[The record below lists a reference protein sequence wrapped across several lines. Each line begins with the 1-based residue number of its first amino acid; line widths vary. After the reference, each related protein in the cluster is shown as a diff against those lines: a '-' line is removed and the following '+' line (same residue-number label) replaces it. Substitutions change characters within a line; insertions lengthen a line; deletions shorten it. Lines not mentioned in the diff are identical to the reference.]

1 MADGQKF
8 KTGYVGPAIDF
19 AAIGQSVTDNLRLA
33 YDRKIEQER
42 RRKIE
47 RNQVY
52 GFNKALQET
61 VPGQINNMFRQ
72 GAQLLLEDMQAKSAK
87 AYETGNP
94 EDISAYQAAKAEFTA
109 LKDIAVAKSAVNN
122 QTRAGIVA
130 GSIEGLT
137 GTREEQLA
145 AFAQYDQGEYTM
157 VGGKLMYYNQ
167 DGVPEYWRESDIAD
181 VNKLYIPKLQWAG
194 TNYMPENVGADIYE
208 SLLAARADQLQMR
221 DKGYAV
227 GQLNDKEAYALIG
240 EDLEARLQLRGPE
253 LLEAIQA
260 VGYKALRKPTPGVE
274 LSEADIANAAKLYSE
289 DAIFGME
296 MQDGRNAATG
306 SFNEK
311 GEWVFDVKD
320 EELISNGSQNII
332 GGDLT
337 VNARKALKVFLEQT
351 ARRAYN
357 LIPVSDETAALRRQ
371 NLSEIPEPEE
381 PPQPMTPIRSF
392 LGEGIVR
399 GTSEEGDIPVN
410 VRKVKAS
417 VPGRTYKFK
426 ISGDAIKTS
435 AVDAQ
440 GKPVSVD
447 TGKLDGDIAIEV
459 ENLLFDNEG
468 NLYAFELATGPGILE
483 GVLLDLEGTP
493 IKSFQVT
500 QGEPA
505 FEEVKTAIEQVAA
518 PSKTKRGGQQFLEDA
533 EAAVKFE
540 IDNTPNDEGI
550 STNAHNK
557 SVSII
562 QQLTVQFGS
571 QFANSVMDAVMNA
584 PVKERSPLIIRIF
597 EEMEKGNI
605 PKVDGDGQ
613 ISFE

>member
-1 MADGQKF
+1 MADGQRF

-19 AAIGQSVTDNLRLA
+19 AAMGQSVADNLRLA

-61 VPGQINNMFRQ
+61 VPGQINNMFRE
-72 GAQLLLEDMQAKSAK
+72 GAQKALDDLQTKSAK

-94 EDISAYQAAKAEFTA
+94 EDISAYQNAKAEYSAF
-109 LKDIAVAKSAVNN
+109 KDIAVAKSAVNN
-122 QTRAGIVA
+122 QTRAGII
-130 GSIEGLT
+130 GGTIEGLT

-145 AFAQYDQGEYTM
+145 AFAEYDNADYE
-157 VGGKLMYYNQ
+157 VVEGKLMVYNQ
-167 DGVPEYWRESDIAD
+167 DGVLEYWRQSDIAD
-181 VNKLYIPKLQWAG
+181 VNKLYIPQMQWAG
-194 TNYMPENVGADIYE
+194 TNYMPENVGSDIYE

-221 DKGYAV
+221 EKGYAV
-227 GQLNDKEAYALIG
+227 GQLNDSEAYGLIG
-240 EDLEARLQLRGPE
+240 EDLQARLQLRGPE

-274 LSEADIANAAKLYSE
+274 LSEKDIADAAKLYSE
-289 DAIFGME
+289 DLIFGLE
-296 MQDGRNAATG
+296 LQDGRNAATG
-306 SFNEK
+306 SFNER

-320 EELISNGSQNII
+320 EELSGNQIT

-337 VNARKALKVFLEQT
+337 LNARKSLKIFLEQT

-371 NLSEIPEPEE
+371 NLAEIPDPVE
-381 PPQPMTPIRSF
+381 PPQPMTTIRSF
-392 LGEGIVR
+392 TGEATIKG
-399 GTSEEGDIPVN
+399 GMDEGDFTGSAP
-410 VRKVKAS
+410 KVKAS
-417 VPGRTYKFK
+417 IPGRTYKFK
-426 ISGDAIKTS
+426 ISGDALKGA

-440 GKPVSVD
+440 GNEVKVD
-447 TGKLDGDIAIEV
+447 TSKIDGDIAIEV
-459 ENLLFDNEG
+459 ENLIFNPATGALF
-468 NLYAFELATGPGILE
+468 AFDLATGPGILE

-500 QGEPA
+500 EGNPA
-505 FEEVKTAIEQVAA
+505 FEEVKTAMEQVAA
-518 PSKTKRGGQQFLEDA
+518 PSKTKRGGQQFLEDS

-540 IDNTPNDEGI
+540 IDNTPNKEGI
-550 STNAHNK
+550 SPNANNK
-557 SVSII
+557 SVKII
-562 QQLTVQFGS
+562 QNLTIQFGS
-571 QFANSVMDAVMNA
+571 EFSNSVMDAVMNA
-584 PVKERSPLIIRIF
+584 PLKERSPLIIRIF

>member
-19 AAIGQSVTDNLRLA
+19 AAMGQSVADNLRLA

-167 DGVPEYWRESDIAD
+167 DGVPEYWRESDVAD

-221 DKGYAV
+221 DKGYAI

-289 DAIFGME
+289 DAIFGTE
-296 MQDGRNAATG
+296 LEDGRNAATG
-306 SFNEK
+306 SFNEQ

-320 EELISNGSQNII
+320 EELDGSQ
-332 GGDLT
+332 T
-337 VNARKALKVFLEQT
+337 VKARKALKVFLDQT

-357 LIPVSDETAALRRQ
+357 LIPVSNETAALRRQ

-392 LGEGIVR
+392 QGNATIKGGMGEGDVV
-399 GTSEEGDIPVN
+399 GLVP
-410 VRKVKAS
+410 KVKAS

-426 ISGDAIKTS
+426 ISGDAIKSS
-435 AVDAQ
+435 AVDTQ
-440 GKPVSVD
+440 GNPVSVD
-447 TGKLDGDIAIEV
+447 TDKLDGDIAIEV
-459 ENLLFDNEG
+459 ENLLFNSETG
-468 NLYAFELATGPGILE
+468 ELFGFELATGPGILE

-533 EAAVKFE
+533 ETAVKFE

-550 STNAHNK
+550 SNNAFNK
-557 SVSII
+557 SVTIS
-562 QQLTVQFGS
+562 QQLTVQFGPE
-571 QFANSVMDAVMNA
+571 FANSVMDAVMSA
-584 PVKERSPLIIRIF
+584 PIKERSPLIIRIF
-597 EEMEKGNI
+597 EEMEKGNV
-605 PKVDGDGQ
+605 PKIDGDGQ
-613 ISFE
+613 IFFE

>member
-1 MADGQKF
+1 
-8 KTGYVGPAIDF
+8 
-19 AAIGQSVTDNLRLA
+19 
-33 YDRKIEQER
+33 
-42 RRKIE
+42 
-47 RNQVY
+47 
-52 GFNKALQET
+52 
-61 VPGQINNMFRQ
+61 
-72 GAQLLLEDMQAKSAK
+72 
-87 AYETGNP
+87 
-94 EDISAYQAAKAEFTA
+94 
-109 LKDIAVAKSAVNN
+109 
-122 QTRAGIVA
+122 
-130 GSIEGLT
+130 
-137 GTREEQLA
+137 
-145 AFAQYDQGEYTM
+145 
-157 VGGKLMYYNQ
+157 MYYNQ
-167 DGVPEYWRESDIAD
+167 DGVPEYWRESDVAD

-221 DKGYAV
+221 DKGYAI

-289 DAIFGME
+289 DAIFGTE
-296 MQDGRNAATG
+296 LEDGRNAATG
-306 SFNEK
+306 SFNEQ

-320 EELISNGSQNII
+320 EELDGSQ
-332 GGDLT
+332 T
-337 VNARKALKVFLEQT
+337 VKARKALKVFLDQT

-357 LIPVSDETAALRRQ
+357 LIPVSNETAALRRQ

-392 LGEGIVR
+392 QGNATIKGGMGEGDVV
-399 GTSEEGDIPVN
+399 GLVP
-410 VRKVKAS
+410 KVKAS

-426 ISGDAIKTS
+426 ISGDAIKSS
-435 AVDAQ
+435 AVDTQ
-440 GKPVSVD
+440 GNPVSVD
-447 TGKLDGDIAIEV
+447 TDKLDGDIAIEV
-459 ENLLFDNEG
+459 ENLLFNSETG
-468 NLYAFELATGPGILE
+468 ELFGFELATGPGILE

-533 EAAVKFE
+533 ETAVKFE

-550 STNAHNK
+550 SNNAFNK
-557 SVSII
+557 SVTIS
-562 QQLTVQFGS
+562 QQLTVQFGPE
-571 QFANSVMDAVMNA
+571 FANSVMDAVMSA
-584 PVKERSPLIIRIF
+584 PIKERSPLIIRIF
-597 EEMEKGNI
+597 EEMEKGNV
-605 PKVDGDGQ
+605 PKIDGDGQ
-613 ISFE
+613 IFFE

>member
-19 AAIGQSVTDNLRLA
+19 AAMGQSVADNLRLA

-87 AYETGNP
+87 AYETGSP
-94 EDISAYQAAKAEFTA
+94 EDISAYQSAKAEFTA

-181 VNKLYIPKLQWAG
+181 VNKLYIPQLQWAG

-208 SLLAARADQLQMR
+208 SLLAARADQLQVR
-221 DKGYAV
+221 DKGYAI

-260 VGYKALRKPTPGVE
+260 VGYKSLRKPTPGVE
-274 LSEADIANAAKLYSE
+274 LSEKDIADAARLYSE
-289 DAIFGME
+289 EAIFGTVLE
-296 MQDGRNAATG
+296 DGRNAATG
-306 SFNEK
+306 SFNEQ

-320 EELISNGSQNII
+320 EELEGNQ
-332 GGDLT
+332 T
-337 VNARKALKVFLEQT
+337 VKARKALKVFLDQT

-371 NLSEIPEPEE
+371 NMSEIPEPEE

-392 LGEGIVR
+392 LGKGVIK
-399 GTSEEGDIPVN
+399 GTSEEGDIPVD

-426 ISGDAIKTS
+426 ISGDAIKSS

-459 ENLLFDNEG
+459 ENLLFDKEG
-468 NLYAFELATGPGILE
+468 NLFAFDLATGPGILE

-505 FEEVKTAIEQVAA
+505 FEEVKTAMQQVAA
-518 PSKTKRGGQQFLEDA
+518 PSKTKRSGQQFLEEA
-533 EAAVKFE
+533 ESAVKFE
-540 IDNTPNDEGI
+540 IDNTPNEKEGI
-550 STNAHNK
+550 SPNAFRK
-557 SVSII
+557 AQEITAD
-562 QQLTVQFGS
+562 LTMQFGS
-571 QFANSVMDAVMNA
+571 EFANAVNDAVMNA
-584 PVKERSPLIIRIF
+584 PKEERSELYLRIF

-605 PKVDGDGQ
+605 PEIDVDGF
-613 ISFE
+613 ISFEQ